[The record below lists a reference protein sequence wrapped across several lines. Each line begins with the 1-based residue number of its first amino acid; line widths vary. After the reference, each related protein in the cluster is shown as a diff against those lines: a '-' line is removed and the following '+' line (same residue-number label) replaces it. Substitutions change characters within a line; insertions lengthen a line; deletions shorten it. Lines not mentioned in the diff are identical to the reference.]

1 MDDGSLFCSVPDVLK
16 AWDII
21 KESGAE
27 LGLFV
32 NSQKCELILP
42 SGHLDCFSIESNIIR
57 VQSCTRTFLVVPL
70 DQNPTANLG
79 FPRNFFKKSL
89 LYSRA

>member
-1 MDDGSLFCSVPDVLK
+1 MDDGSLFGSVPDVLK

-32 NSQKCELILP
+32 NSQKCELILL

-57 VQSCTRTFLVVPL
+57 VQGCNM
-70 DQNPTANLG
+70 DCW
-79 FPRNFFKKSL
+79 
-89 LYSRA
+89 